1 MERRILRR
9 QTTHSAGHRDTGGM
23 IRRHHYF
30 KFNVINTQII
40 SGQFSTI
47 AGQKISVDW
56 GDGSARNTYSGTD
69 QTWSHDYGSAGNRT
83 VGIFGSV
90 VLTKFN
96 MDAAGANISFNIASL
111 PASLTYFGCYGNNT
125 CNGDIAS
132 LPASLTHFYCTGNNT
147 CNGDIASLPA
157 SLTYFYCTG
166 SNTCNGDI
174 ASLPASLTYF
184 GCTGNNTCNGDIAS
198 LPASLTYFYCTGS
211 NTCNGDIASLPA
223 SLTYFG
229 CIGNNTCNGD
239 IASLPASL
247 TYFYCT
253 GSNTCNGD
261 IASLPASLTH
271 FGCAGNNTCNGDIAS
286 LPASLI
292 YLYCTGNNTIAD
304 YTTPHTWTTKP
315 TTFIVVPVG
324 AGGLSTAEVDNLL
337 IDFDADLVWAAGNVI
352 TLMGTNAARS
362 VASDAAVANMVAEGA
377 TVTTN

>member
-174 ASLPASLTYF
+174 ASLPASLT
-184 GCTGNNTCNGDIAS
+184 
-198 LPASLTYFYCTGS
+198 
-211 NTCNGDIASLPA
+211 
-223 SLTYFG
+223 
-229 CIGNNTCNGD
+229 
-239 IASLPASL
+239 
-247 TYFYCT
+247 
-253 GSNTCNGD
+253 
-261 IASLPASLTH
+261 H

>member
-132 LPASLTHFYCTGNNT
+132 LPASLTHFYC
-147 CNGDIASLPA
+147 I
-157 SLTYFYCTG
+157 G
-166 SNTCNGDI
+166 S
-174 ASLPASLTYF
+174 
-184 GCTGNNTCNGDIAS
+184 NTCNGDIAS

-229 CIGNNTCNGD
+229 CIGSNTCNGD